1 MRQHRTTA
9 AVLSAIC
16 MGLGQLYNRQWIKGV
31 ILLIVGIFSL
41 YYFINNLGDAIW
53 GMTTLGEQGSHLEKV
68 NGLTQMVAGDHS
80 INLLIEGLITMIM
93 FALFLI
99 GYYANIKNAYNAG
112 KLREQG
118 GKPNN
123 FRQTLYYIFE
133 WKFAQS
139 FLTLPA
145 IGILFFTVMPII
157 FMVMLAFTNY
167 SAPNNL
173 PPANLVDWV
182 GFKTFTNLVA
192 LKSWSH
198 TFFGVLTWTI
208 IWAVLATVTTYF
220 GGVLVALLIQQKGIR
235 FKGVWRVILI
245 IPYAIPQLISLLV
258 MRNMFNG
265 QFGPINQYLRY
276 FGLEGLPWL
285 TDPVWAKV
293 TVIIV
298 NMWVGIPVSM
308 LLVMSVLT
316 TIPKDLYEAAD
327 VDGATGFQKFK
338 IITLPMILFST
349 APVLITQF
357 AGNINNFNLIFLL
370 TNGNPVVGDYQYAGA
385 TDLLVTWLY
394 KLTLDQQRYSMASA
408 IGIIIFMIIAT
419 FSIYN
424 YRRTR
429 SFKEE
434 DMIQ

>member
-1 MRQHRTTA
+1 MRQHRITA

-31 ILLIVGIFSL
+31 ILLIVGVFSL

-53 GMTTLGEQGSHLEKV
+53 GMVTLGEQGSHLEKV

-80 INLLIEGLITMIM
+80 INLLIEGLITLIM

-112 KLREQG
+112 KLREKG
-118 GKPNN
+118 VTPNN

-157 FMVMLAFTNY
+157 FMVLLAFTNY

-293 TVIIV
+293 TVIVV